1 MLRCTTV
8 LSAAMIAVFAL
19 NGCDKSDPE
28 PGPPVGLL
36 DDDGLFPYPSV
47 HLMTADESTA
57 TGYRLNIA
65 DDLLPMAAE
74 GTPLEVARVNRLDG
88 FSVANNAVVL
98 LPDADIDSTCLPE
111 SAHLEQS
118 LEATSSVQM
127 FDLTAGIRIPCFA
140 ELDAHPDCTG
150 PENRTLLIRP
160 MQAVGF
166 GHHVAIALTKNL
178 VDHSGTTVPTPER
191 FAALRDQGEVHPG
204 LLERVD
210 HYEALFT
217 DLEAQGLARAD
228 LVLAWDYWASSEA
241 VTHAHLDQII
251 STTRTALPADPAST
265 PTYAVDWFD
274 DTDNGANLNDHVWR
288 LAEGSFELPSY
299 LNTEGVF
306 TLDEDVNPVQQGTD
320 DAYFMAMVPA
330 SLHDAEAGSAPVIVF
345 GHGIFSAPEDYIGEN
360 DDPNSVLALADRLG
374 AVVVGSTWRGLTKSD
389 FVCAAEVAV
398 DFGRFPLI
406 TDKMIQGVANTLAVP
421 RLLRTQFTEDPIF
434 QATGGGSLIDTE
446 RVYYFGIS
454 LGGIEGATLM
464 ANAGEEEALDYGVLH
479 VGGSTW
485 ATMMSRS
492 SDFGTLETLMLY
504 DLPDPVERQV
514 LFAASQLLWDPV
526 DPITH
531 TDGMAGKSL
540 LWQESLGDE
549 QVPNLTTEALART
562 LAVPLIVPAPE
573 SPYGLE
579 EGHAPLGPAASALMQ
594 YDPQLGRAADMN
606 RPAEVTGAHTFIR
619 HTTEVHDQIE
629 AFFMDG
635 EEGTIIHP
643 CGDVPCIFDPED
655 GP

>member
-1 MLRCTTV
+1 
-8 LSAAMIAVFAL
+8 MIAMLAL
-19 NGCDKSDPE
+19 SGCDKPGPE

-36 DDDGLFPYPSV
+36 GDDGLFPYPSI
-47 HLMTADESTA
+47 HLMTTDDSTA
-57 TGYRLNIA
+57 TGYRLDIA
-65 DDLLPMAAE
+65 DDLLPRPE
-74 GTPLEVARVNRLDG
+74 GGTPLDVARVNRLDG

-98 LPDADIDSTCLPE
+98 LPDADIDPACLPQ

-118 LEATSSVQM
+118 LEASSAVQF
-127 FDLTAGIRIPCFA
+127 FDLTTGTQIPCFA

-150 PENRTLLIRP
+150 PEDRTLLIRP

-166 GHHVAIALTKNL
+166 GHHVAIVLTKNL
-178 VDHSGTTVPTPER
+178 VDTSGNTVPTPER
-191 FAALRDQGEVHPG
+191 FAALRDQGEVHAG
-204 LLERVD
+204 LLAQVD

-217 DLEAQGLARAD
+217 ELEALGLARAD
-228 LVLAWDYWASSEA
+228 LVLAWDYWTASEA
-241 VTHAHLDQII
+241 VAHAHLDQII
-251 STTRTALPADPAST
+251 ETTRTALPADPTST
-265 PTYAVDWFD
+265 PAYTVDWLD
-274 DTDNGANLNDHVWR
+274 DADDGATLNEHIWR

-299 LNTEGVF
+299 LNDEGVF
-306 TLDEDVNPVQQGTD
+306 TLDADVNPVQQGTD
-320 DAYFMAMVPA
+320 DAYFMAMVPD
-330 SLHDAEAGSAPVIVF
+330 SLREAEAGSAPVIVF
-345 GHGIFSAPEDYIGEN
+345 GHGIFSAPEDYVGEI

-374 AVVVGSTWRGLTKSD
+374 AVVIGSTWRGLTTVD

-406 TDKMIQGVANTLAVP
+406 SDKMIQGVANTLAVP
-421 RLLRTQFTEDPIF
+421 RLMRTQFIDDPIF
-434 QATGGGSLIDTE
+434 QAADGSSLVDTD

-454 LGGIEGATLM
+454 LGGIEGATLL

-492 SDFGTLETLMLY
+492 SDFGALETLMIY

-531 TDGMAGKSL
+531 TAGMADKSL

-562 LAVPLIVPAPE
+562 LDIPLIVPAPE
-573 SPYGLE
+573 SPYGLT

-594 YDPQLGRAADMN
+594 YDPQLGRAADVN

-629 AFFMDG
+629 AFFTDG
-635 EEGTIIHP
+635 QEGTIIHP
-643 CGDVPCIFDPED
+643 CGDEPCIFDPED